1 MDFPDGAEVK
11 TPAILLQGLLV
22 GSLVEELRSQVAK
35 KLGEKKLGQ
44 MSIQEGE
51 APEKKGDGSSRRGC
65 GQASELMQKR
75 ECQKT
80 PLESCENWQYSVS

>member
-1 MDFPDGAEVK
+1 MDFPGGAAVK

-35 KLGEKKLGQ
+35 KLGEKKQGQ
-44 MSIQEGE
+44 MSTQEGE

-65 GQASELMQKR
+65 AHAIELMQKR
-75 ECQKT
+75 ECRKI
-80 PLESCENWQYSVS
+80 PLESCENWQYYVS

>member
-1 MDFPDGAEVK
+1 MDFPGGAVVK
-11 TPAILLQGLLV
+11 TPEILLQALLV
-22 GSLVEELRSQVAK
+22 GSLVEELRSPK

-75 ECQKT
+75 ECQKI
-80 PLESCENWQYSVS
+80 PLESCENLQYYIS